1 MLSSIE
7 VNNRQSVID
16 WENSKSN
23 AALSSI
29 SPTLHDLNAD
39 DATVYI
45 IMSKHCY

>member
-16 WENSKSN
+16 WENSNSN
-23 AALSSI
+23 SALSSI

-39 DATVYI
+39 DATSVY
-45 IMSKHCY
+45 YNV